1 LATEARNK
9 ETKMTQPEKN
19 VVQWVYASRNE
30 KELAERYDEWAKT
43 YDADLDA
50 DFGWVGPLVAVDVA
64 VRYFAKTARILD
76 AGAGTGMVGKLLFD
90 RDYRDLVAMDLSQG
104 LLDVARRK
112 NAYTEFHQ
120 MVMGEPLDFATNSFD
135 GVISVGVLTVGH
147 APASSLDELV
157 RVTRPGGHVVFTLR
171 PDVYEGSGFKEKQA
185 ALESE
190 GRWQL
195 VEATDPVPVLPKGEP
210 DVLHQVWVYR
220 VEE

>member
-1 LATEARNK
+1 
-9 ETKMTQPEKN
+9 MTQPEKN

-64 VRYFAKTARILD
+64 VRYFPKTARILD

-90 RDYRDLVAMDLSQG
+90 RGYRDLVAMDLSQG
-104 LLDVARRK
+104 MLDVARRK

-120 MVMGEPLDFATNSFD
+120 MVMGESLNFSTNSFD

-190 GRWQL
+190 GRWRL